1 MRNSFRSTIA
11 ILALI
16 AGVLATAAGSARPAS
31 VQTGA
36 QTGVQTGA
44 KTGKSVQDPRVA
56 RILKNFQGGRKV
68 LIQTSASEPVMK
80 DFDQAEQLFAAGDLD
95 GALTRLEAALKREAR
110 KATFRVIWS
119 PYDRITEDYEKFDRC
134 ISFMQNL
141 VNANPN
147 VPDVRAALAS
157 AYGVKASNLQKTNP
171 SAMKDVIRYG
181 NLSVDQLDVA
191 LAIDPESF
199 MARLARGITFSYE
212 PARLADAEEDFDK
225 LLSLQVLRKNPWYPY
240 YIVYYFYGDA
250 LKRSN
255 NLTRAREVLT
265 LGLHYYPVNED
276 IKRLLDEVNK
286 LVATR

>member
-1 MRNSFRSTIA
+1 MSNSFRSTIA

-16 AGVLATAAGSARPAS
+16 AGILATAAGSAQPA
-31 VQTGA
+31 TA
-36 QTGVQTGA
+36 QTGA
-44 KTGKSVQDPRVA
+44 KAEVKSGKSVQDPRAA

-110 KATFRVIWS
+110 KSTFRVIWS

-134 ISFMQNL
+134 VSFMQDM
-141 VNANPN
+141 VNTNPN

-171 SAMKDVIRYG
+171 AAMKDVIRYG
-181 NLSVDQLDVA
+181 NLSIDQLDVA

-212 PARLADAEEDFDK
+212 PARLAAAEEDFDK

-286 LVATR
+286 FVATR